1 MPTPAELAARAL
13 AARGVS
19 SPGLMG
25 DIEAFLRTGGVAAV
39 EAGLPIVEESA
50 GVTIEAAGADVA
62 GLALWPVVLIL
73 LLILCT
79 LRVLENIIIYPF
91 GLIPFA
97 GGRVQ
102 NAIRTG
108 FRWLDNFE
116 NMVIAQVLL
125 AIDNLFKQGLQLFS
139 FVLGIVAPDAMA
151 PHATPVPNH
160 TGYATEAEI
169 QRINAE
175 IRAANAR
182 INALDLMLQPNVVPS
197 PLPIP
202 GVTTNP
208 LGTPQPTVIRVGVPQ
223 TVWDQIHYVE
233 HKIVAHQTS
242 ITDLYSRTD
251 RLTNIATQIQTE
263 FRSLTGEIHAVRAVS
278 AGWQDIQQELEN
290 LGSLTTQFIDETS
303 AELGKVVSVQTQML
317 PLTLLLEPGIKGLR
331 NLRKLEDNICQCPKF
346 ANIPNELGTALAV
359 LEFVEN
365 G

>member
-1 MPTPAELAARAL
+1 MPTPAELAARTVAGE
-13 AARGVS
+13 GVS
-19 SPGLMG
+19 SPGLIG
-25 DIEAFLRTGGVAAV
+25 DIEAFLGLGATDSITAAV
-39 EAGLPIVEESA
+39 PVVTEAGA
-50 GVTIEAAGADVA
+50 VTAEAAGASVA
-62 GLALWPVVLIL
+62 GIGLWPVVLIL
-73 LLILCT
+73 LIVLCT

-97 GGRVQ
+97 GGKVQ
-102 NAIRTG
+102 NAVKVA

-116 NMVIAQVLL
+116 NMVIAYCLKAIGRLVSDVLT
-125 AIDNLFKQGLQLFS
+125 LFTFL
-139 FVLGIVAPDAMA
+139 LGIVLPRLLPAPQMPAA
-151 PHATPVPNH
+151 NS
-160 TGYATEAEI
+160 TGYATEREI
-169 QRINAE
+169 HFLQSEINTLKQAVGT
-175 IRAANAR
+175 I
-182 INALDLMLQPNVVPS
+182 QY
-197 PLPIP
+197 
-202 GVTTNP
+202 VTTDK
-208 LGTPQPTVIRVGVPQ
+208 TVTVGVPQ
-223 TVWDQIHYVE
+223 TVWDQIHHLEGQMHAV
-233 HKIVAHQTS
+233 QTS